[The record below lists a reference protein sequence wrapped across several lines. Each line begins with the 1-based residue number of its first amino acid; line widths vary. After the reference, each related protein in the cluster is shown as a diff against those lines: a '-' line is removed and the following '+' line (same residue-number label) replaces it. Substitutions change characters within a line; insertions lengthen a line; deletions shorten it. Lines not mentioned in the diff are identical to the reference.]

1 MSINYINWENI
12 LKKSYGRK
20 GAGRGGGGGHECIA
34 IAIILPILF
43 AVIVNFA
50 SNNYFHTQSCLYL
63 DRFELS
69 HTTKAIGKALRLHRI
84 PINTNIGL

>member
-34 IAIILPILF
+34 IAINLPIVL
-43 AVIVNFA
+43 AEIVIFVTDNR
-50 SNNYFHTQSCLYL
+50 FHTFAPLPPDDILATRLY
-63 DRFELS
+63 
-69 HTTKAIGKALRLHRI
+69 TG
-84 PINTNIGL
+84 